1 MQCRRH
7 HAVRWRDGYRYW
19 RWRWRCMRFPRMHSN
34 ATFPFQYTKNKW
46 RWLVSLLKATAIA
59 IAGNSNSNNDELKKI
74 LPIKRYGCVWA
85 PLPLHLPSTE
95 THLPRTRSLLV
106 PQWRRNR
113 LLWSPHVTRN
123 FGATREN
130 SSPLRSEIPTAYDFE
145 LSLVVK
151 SIALEDLIKEEVDE
165 EGRSKYKFILVSNTK
180 EDDPVVWQDI
190 PEFILLAAKY
200 GRSG

>member
-19 RWRWRCMRFPRMHSN
+19 RWRWRCMRFPRMHSK

-59 IAGNSNSNNDELKKI
+59 IAGNSNSNSNSNSNNDELKKI
-74 LPIKRYGCVWA
+74 LPIKRYGYVWA

-106 PQWRRNR
+106 PQWRRNQSFALIAAYDLKFSCYAGDR
-113 LLWSPHVTRN
+113 TRRR
-123 FGATREN
+123 FD
-130 SSPLRSEIPTAYDFE
+130 SIRSWPTETETPTAYDFE
-145 LSLVVK
+145 LPLAGK
-151 SIALEDLIKEEVDE
+151 SIALEDLIC
-165 EGRSKYKFILVSNTK
+165 T
-180 EDDPVVWQDI
+180 
-190 PEFILLAAKY
+190 
-200 GRSG
+200 